1 MGIIIIFITNLMKF
15 YSSVSSAFVI
25 GLLLNQSTTDAMRI
39 NHRVAADMQK
49 EGEPP
54 KSREERIAEAKEE

>member
-1 MGIIIIFITNLMKF
+1 MKF

-25 GLLLNQSTTDAMRI
+25 GLLLNQSSTDAMII

-54 KSREERIAEAKEE
+54 KTREERTAEAKEE